1 MAGAGDPQAVR
12 YCHCG
17 TRLARDNPRQQCHAC
32 QKAARNHRVRPP
44 VVPPAFWQTS
54 ELRTALATR
63 DMGVVMHAFRTHPG
77 HGIAIR
83 QEVAAAWVGLSQS
96 RLSRIEKGG
105 QAFTLPKLT
114 RWAHI
119 LGIPDHLWWFGIP
132 DASPQLRDGPD
143 DLEVT
148 WQRLCALI
156 ADLLQL
162 ASEVCFDGNRYLEA
176 VHCYTMAA
184 TASKE
189 ANDFDL
195 WACALT
201 RHAFVAVHEYGFDRA
216 GPLLDLASRLARQGD
231 RSLSTRHWVAAV
243 QAETFAGLGD
253 LSACQRAMDVAE
265 EVNRLD
271 GEVQNGGWLRFDG
284 SRLAEERGT
293 CYVTLNRPDLADVP
307 LTAALRQNL
316 SVRRRSSVLTDMALA
331 GLQRRDIPQV
341 VTYSTAALDTVNQ
354 TGSGYAMRKLSGLQ
368 CRLTPLLDN
377 RDIRDLHQQISTVIR
392 QQGV

>member
-1 MAGAGDPQAVR
+1 
-12 YCHCG
+12 
-17 TRLARDNPRQQCHAC
+17 
-32 QKAARNHRVRPP
+32 
-44 VVPPAFWQTS
+44 
-54 ELRTALATR
+54 
-63 DMGVVMHAFRTHPG
+63 
-77 HGIAIR
+77 
-83 QEVAAAWVGLSQS
+83 
-96 RLSRIEKGG
+96 
-105 QAFTLPKLT
+105 
-114 RWAHI
+114 
-119 LGIPDHLWWFGIP
+119 
-132 DASPQLRDGPD
+132 
-143 DLEVT
+143 VT